1 MKIGIAGT
9 GRMGA
14 AIGERLLAEGHDLVV
29 WNRTRD
35 KTKLLVEAGAA
46 EAETPAA
53 LAGQV
58 DTVITILTNAD
69 AIDGVF
75 RGPNGLLSG
84 DVAGKLF
91 IEMSTVRP
99 VTEEKLAAEVRAK
112 GAAMVDAPVGGT
124 TGPARDGKL
133 VGLVGGDEADVAR
146 ARPIL
151 EKLCKR
157 LDHVGPI
164 GAGASFK
171 LAINLPLVV
180 YWQALGEA
188 LSLCNQHGVEPER
201 IADLMADTSGGPN
214 VMKVRG
220 SVVAAALKGETVPGT
235 FDIDSIRK
243 DMRTMLE
250 EAEARGVELP
260 LVARTLACYDACSE
274 AGMGAGDPAMETAFW
289 LNRGSAQT
297 KQNG

>member
-14 AIGERLLAEGHDLVV
+14 AIGERLMAEGYDLVV
-29 WNRTRD
+29 WNRTKD
-35 KTKLLVEAGAA
+35 KTRPLVDAGAVEAA
-46 EAETPAA
+46 TPAE
-53 LAGQV
+53 LASQV
-58 DTVITILTNAD
+58 DAIITILTNAD
-69 AIDGVF
+69 SIDGVY
-75 RGPNGLLSG
+75 RGPDGLLSG
-84 DVAGKLF
+84 DISGKLF

-99 VTEEKLAAEVRAK
+99 VTEETLAADIRAK
-112 GAAMVDAPVGGT
+112 GGAMVDAPVGGT
-124 TGPARDGKL
+124 TGPAKEGKL
-133 VGLVGGDEADVAR
+133 VGVVGGEDEDVAR

-157 LDHVGPI
+157 LDHVGPV

-188 LSLCNQHGVEPER
+188 LSLCSQHGVDPER
-201 IADLMADTSGGPN
+201 IADLMADTSAGPN

-220 SVVAAALKGETVPGT
+220 WALAAALKGEAVPGT
-235 FDIDSIRK
+235 FDIDSMRK

-260 LVARTLACYDACSE
+260 LVARSLACYDECS
-274 AGMGAGDPAMETAFW
+274 GAGYGDGDPTMETAYW
-289 LNRGSAQT
+289 VSRGAAT
-297 KQNG
+297 AR

>member
-14 AIGERLLAEGHDLVV
+14 AIGERLMAEGYDLVV
-29 WNRTRD
+29 WNRTKD
-35 KTKLLVEAGAA
+35 KTKPLVEAGAS
-46 EAETPAA
+46 EAATPAD
-53 LAGQV
+53 LASQV

-69 AIDGVF
+69 SIDAVY
-75 RGPNGLLSG
+75 RGPDGLLGG
-84 DVAGKLF
+84 DVSGKLF

-99 VTEEKLAAEVRAK
+99 VTEEKLAADIRAK
-112 GAAMVDAPVGGT
+112 GGAMVDAPVGGT
-124 TGPARDGKL
+124 TGPAKEGKL
-133 VGLVGGDEADVAR
+133 VGVIGGDDADVAR

-157 LDHVGPI
+157 LDHVGSV

-188 LSLCNQHGVEPER
+188 LSLCSHHGVDPLR
-201 IADLMADTSGGPN
+201 IADLMADSSAGPN
-214 VMKVRG
+214 MMKVRG
-220 SVVAAALKGETVPGT
+220 WAVAAVLKGETVPAT
-235 FDIDSIRK
+235 FDIDSMRK

-260 LVARTLACYDACSE
+260 LVARSLACYDECSA
-274 AGMGAGDPAMETAFW
+274 AGHGAGDPAMETAFW
-289 LNRGSAQT
+289 VSRGTA
-297 KQNG
+297 KGA

>member
-14 AIGERLLAEGHDLVV
+14 AIGERLIAEGYDLVV
-29 WNRTRD
+29 WNRTKD
-35 KTKLLVEAGAA
+35 KARPLIEACASEAA
-46 EAETPAA
+46 T
-53 LAGQV
+53 LADLASQV

-69 AIDGVF
+69 SIDAVY
-75 RGPNGLLSG
+75 RGPDGLLSG
-84 DVAGKLF
+84 DVSGKLF

-99 VTEEKLAAEVRAK
+99 VTEEKLAADIRAK
-112 GAAMVDAPVGGT
+112 GGAMVDAPVGGT
-124 TGPARDGKL
+124 TGPAKEGKL
-133 VGLVGGDEADVAR
+133 VGVIGGDDEDVAR

-157 LDHVGPI
+157 LDHVGSV

-188 LSLCNQHGVEPER
+188 LSLCSHHGVDPAR
-201 IADLMADTSGGPN
+201 IADLMADSSAGPN
-214 VMKVRG
+214 MMKVRG
-220 SVVAAALKGETVPGT
+220 WAVAAVLKGETVPAT
-235 FDIDSIRK
+235 FDIDSMRK

-260 LVARTLACYDACSE
+260 LVAQSLACYDECSA
-274 AGMGAGDPAMETAFW
+274 AGHGAGDPAMETAFW
-289 LNRGSAQT
+289 VSRGTARAT
-297 KQNG
+297 

>member
-14 AIGERLLAEGHDLVV
+14 VIGERLLAEGYDLVV

-35 KTKLLVEAGAA
+35 KTKSLVAAGAS
-46 EAETPAA
+46 EATTPAD

-69 AIDGVF
+69 SIDAVY
-75 RGPNGLLSG
+75 RGRDGLLSG
-84 DVAGKLF
+84 DVSGKLF

-99 VTEEKLAAEVRAK
+99 VTEEKLAGDIRAK
-112 GAAMVDAPVGGT
+112 GGAMVDAPVGGT
-124 TGPARDGKL
+124 TGPAKEGKL
-133 VGLVGGDEADVAR
+133 VGVIGGGDEDVAR

-157 LDHVGPI
+157 LDHVGPV

-188 LSLCNQHGVEPER
+188 LSLCSHHGVDPLR
-201 IADLMADTSGGPN
+201 IADLMADSSAGPN
-214 VMKVRG
+214 MMKVRG
-220 SVVAAALKGETVPGT
+220 WAVAAVLNGETVPAT
-235 FDIDSIRK
+235 FDIDSMRK

-260 LVARTLACYDACSE
+260 LVAQSLACYDECSA
-274 AGMGAGDPAMETAFW
+274 AGHGAGDPAMETAFW
-289 LNRGSAQT
+289 VSRGTA
-297 KQNG
+297 KGA